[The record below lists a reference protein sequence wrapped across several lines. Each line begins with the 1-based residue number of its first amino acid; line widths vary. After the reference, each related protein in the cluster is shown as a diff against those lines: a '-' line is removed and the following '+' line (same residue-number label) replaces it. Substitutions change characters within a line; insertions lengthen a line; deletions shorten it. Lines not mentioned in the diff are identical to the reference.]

1 MNSITD
7 EQRRLAG
14 AMGVDPDDPLITVL
28 KPVADLAEEMKAW
41 KDIDIELLKFL
52 RSTSQGVEQTASN
65 YAKLANYYRTL
76 VELSKESSTQMQA
89 ETGKLVRLMQDSIR
103 QMQSDLPSKQEL
115 KSDLSHLKT
124 EIHQTKAL
132 RADRP
137 LVQWVTLVIAL
148 LYSGGMACLGW
159 SFGLMRGVEQG
170 TRQNISLF
178 GGQSNMIYWS
188 HLRQQ
193 NKDEITSCREQ
204 EQKTCL
210 IDLP

>member
-1 MNSITD
+1 MNTITD

-89 ETGKLVRLMQDSIR
+89 ETGKLVMLMQDSIR

-124 EIHQTKAL
+124 EIQQTKAL
-132 RADRP
+132 SADRP
-137 LVQWVTLVIAL
+137 LVQWITLVIAL
-148 LYSGGMACLGW
+148 FYSGGMACLGW

-170 TRQNISLF
+170 ARQNISLF

-204 EQKTCL
+204 EQKTCV
-210 IDLP
+210 INLP

>member
-1 MNSITD
+1 MNTITD

-76 VELSKESSTQMQA
+76 VELSKESSTQMQT
-89 ETGKLVRLMQDSIR
+89 ETGKLVMLMQDSIR

-115 KSDLSHLKT
+115 KSDLSHLKN
-124 EIHQTKAL
+124 EIQQTKAL
-132 RADRP
+132 SADKPFQWGP
-137 LVQWVTLVIAL
+137 LILAAL
-148 LYSGGMACLGW
+148 LSMMTGW
-159 SFGLMRGVEQG
+159 MGWRMGRVDGFQKGELEIM
-170 TRQNISLF
+170 NLF
-178 GGQSNMIYWS
+178 GGRTNMFYWQRMRMENS
-188 HLRQQ
+188 DVVKHCRDQQ
-193 NKDEITSCREQ
+193 Q
-204 EQKTCL
+204 QKCT
-210 IDLP
+210 IELP

>member
-1 MNSITD
+1 MNTITD

-89 ETGKLVRLMQDSIR
+89 ETGRLVMLMQDSIR

-115 KSDLSHLKT
+115 KSDLRYLKT
-124 EIHQTKAL
+124 EIQQTKAL
-132 RADRP
+132 SADKPFQWGP
-137 LVQWVTLVIAL
+137 LILATLL
-148 LYSGGMACLGW
+148 SMMTGW
-159 SFGLMRGVEQG
+159 MGWRMGRVDGFQKGRIEN
-170 TRQNISLF
+170 TNLF
-178 GGQSNMIYWS
+178 GGRENMFYWS
-188 HLRQQ
+188 QMRLE
-193 NKDEITSCREQ
+193 NKDKITNCRKKQ
-204 EQKTCL
+204 QKTCE
-210 IDLP
+210 INLP

>member
-1 MNSITD
+1 MNTITD

-89 ETGKLVRLMQDSIR
+89 ETGKFIMVMQDSIR
-103 QMQSDLPSKQEL
+103 QMQSDLPNKEEL
-115 KSDLSHLKT
+115 KSDLSHLKS
-124 EIHQTKAL
+124 EIQQTKAL
-132 RADRP
+132 SADRP

-148 LYSGGMACLGW
+148 FYSGGMACLGW

-170 TRQNISLF
+170 ARQNISLF

-193 NKDEITSCREQ
+193 NKDEITSCRDQKQ
-204 EQKTCL
+204 ETCV
-210 IDLP
+210 INLP

>member
-1 MNSITD
+1 MNTITD

-89 ETGKLVRLMQDSIR
+89 ETGKLVMLMQDSIR
-103 QMQSDLPSKQEL
+103 QLQSGLPSKQEL
-115 KSDLSHLKT
+115 KSDLNYLKT
-124 EIHQTKAL
+124 EIHQTKTLSAN
-132 RADRP
+132 RP
-137 LVQWVTLVIAL
+137 VVQWVTLVIAL
-148 LYSGGMACLGW
+148 LFSGGMACLGW
-159 SFGLMRGVEQG
+159 SIGRLNGLEQG
-170 TRQNISLF
+170 KLQNISLF

-193 NKDEITSCREQ
+193 NKDEIMSCREKEQ
-204 EQKTCL
+204 ETCV
-210 IDLP
+210 IQLP

>member
-1 MNSITD
+1 MNTITD

-89 ETGKLVRLMQDSIR
+89 ETGKFIMLMQDSIR
-103 QMQSDLPSKQEL
+103 QLQSDLPSKQEL
-115 KSDLSHLKT
+115 KSDLSHLET
-124 EIHQTKAL
+124 EIQQTKAL
-132 RADRP
+132 SADRP

-159 SFGLMRGVEQG
+159 SIGRLNGLEQG
-170 TRQNISLF
+170 KLQNISLF

-193 NKDEITSCREQ
+193 NKDEITSCREK
-204 EQKTCL
+204 EQKTCV
-210 IDLP
+210 INLP

>member
-1 MNSITD
+1 MNTITD

-103 QMQSDLPSKQEL
+103 QLQSDLPSKQEL
-115 KSDLSHLKT
+115 TSDLSYLKT
-124 EIHQTKAL
+124 ELHQTKAL
-132 RADRP
+132 SADRP

-148 LYSGGMACLGW
+148 LFSGGMACLGW
-159 SFGLMRGVEQG
+159 SIGRLNGLETGKL
-170 TRQNISLF
+170 QNISLF

-193 NKDEITSCREQ
+193 NKDEITSCREKEQ
-204 EQKTCL
+204 ETCV
-210 IDLP
+210 INLP